1 MRRVEYCDGKFVSF
15 SKKKMILCYN
25 LFENFL
31 ENNSCLDMLV
41 HLLSVVACISFRF
54 RRFNQVRLG
63 LCDARWLPA
72 IVNIT
77 RYEFSH

>member
-41 HLLSVVACISFRF
+41 HLLSVVACVSFRL
-54 RRFNQVRLG
+54 RRFNIRLG
-63 LCDARWLPA
+63 LCAARRLPA
-72 IVNIT
+72 IVNMHTI
-77 RYEFSH
+77 RV